1 ECLKFLKEVQA
12 GGSQNLSGQS
22 FHQSGGVLN
31 LFTET
36 TATFLKVLKSHTDL
50 VTSGQVSEELEK
62 LHISIIDSNPSL
74 QNSSTTDSSASNGF
88 PKDVED
94 EANNIFQDM
103 FHDKIPVPN
112 VVQRLIR
119 FKESSVKR

>member
-1 ECLKFLKEVQA
+1 MLVSSNFHFYL
-12 GGSQNLSGQS
+12 GSDFVKLQ
-22 FHQSGGVLN
+22 
-31 LFTET
+31 
-36 TATFLKVLKSHTDL
+36 VLKSHTDL
-50 VTSGQVSEELEK
+50 VTSGLVSEELEK

-74 QNSSTTDSSASNGF
+74 QNSGTTDSSASNGF